1 MVPLNQDEICYL
13 HSLQEDNDSVEDSG
27 DSHELLSQNFDE
39 SLPEEG
45 LQ

>member
-27 DSHELLSQNFDE
+27 DSHELLSQHFDE
-39 SLPEEG
+39 SIAETC